1 MFTVNPNKT
10 FLGDIA
16 TVTPADSRSVDTP
29 LEVELFERARRQ
41 PKSPAQ
47 DSYQA
52 STVQG
57 HPNIRSLFIAD
68 VSSDIKEQW
77 KPTCFYKLGPTSA
90 SLEVK
95 QTRDIKDFMQSALAA
110 QATRELEEVFPNLD
124 FHTVTSPDYQRNRAR
139 DGSTNSEEYSSYLK
153 ENIINK
159 LKETVHSAS
168 VEVFADGM
176 ESTLSQEV
184 SMLIETY
191 GDLTIS
197 AIEHILALYYD
208 RVEIVGEVLR
218 QLGYIEDSQ
227 THRSRLTALVAHLE
241 SSDPRVRD
249 AASLGLAALDDP
261 ASIDAVKDAISRET
275 TMQLRINLE
284 LVLNQLQSTQWQ
296 AS

>member
-1 MFTVNPNKT
+1 
-10 FLGDIA
+10 
-16 TVTPADSRSVDTP
+16 
-29 LEVELFERARRQ
+29 
-41 PKSPAQ
+41 
-47 DSYQA
+47 
-52 STVQG
+52 
-57 HPNIRSLFIAD
+57 
-68 VSSDIKEQW
+68 
-77 KPTCFYKLGPTSA
+77 
-90 SLEVK
+90 
-95 QTRDIKDFMQSALAA
+95 MQSALAA